1 MITVR
6 FLYYNWF
13 GIIPDDY
20 TEGNKNM
27 IQAIVLLVFL
37 IFLNSVFA
45 GAEMAILSMN
55 EAKMRELAEEGDR
68 RAQILIKLTEQPA
81 HFMTAIRVTVTT
93 AGFLQSAFAAEY
105 FAQPM
110 TEALIKTGIDVPQNV
125 LKIVCMIIVTILLS
139 YVSLLFGELVPR
151 RLGMKNPDELSL
163 RLAGLLKIAMIAV
176 WPATALLT
184 VTANGVL
191 YLMGIKPEEKEEQ
204 ATEEE
209 IRMLLTEGN
218 EQGSIQQ
225 EESEMIQNVFDLD
238 DTAADEICT
247 HRRDVVVLYMEDS
260 DEEWER
266 IIREN
271 RHTFYPVC
279 GEDQDDIIHI
289 LDTRDYFRLDDRS
302 REAVLHHACYSP
314 FFVPES
320 MRANLIFREMRE
332 KRDYF
337 AVVLDEYGCF
347 VGIVT
352 LHDLVETLVG
362 DIDDRTD
369 LPKPDEK
376 EYLMQMDGREVFM
389 FAVKSVPQAV
399 KEVLEK
405 NNVAQEEISFYI
417 LHQANKRIVEAI
429 AKRLGEPL
437 EKFPMNLEEYGN
449 TSSASIP
456 ILLDELNRAG
466 KLQKGQKIILAGFG
480 AGLTWG
486 ASILEW

>member
-1 MITVR
+1 MLSYVVIIRNTKRESGSVVR
-6 FLYYNWF
+6 FLYYNLF
-13 GIIPDDY
+13 GIFPDDY
-20 TEGNKNM
+20 TEGNKKM
-27 IQAIVLLVFL
+27 IQAIILLVFL

-45 GAEMAILSMN
+45 GAEIAVLSMN
-55 EAKMRELAEEGDR
+55 EPKMKEMAEEGDH
-68 RAQILIKLTEQPA
+68 RAQILMKITEQPA
-81 HFMTAIRVTVTT
+81 YFMTAIRVTITT

-110 TEALIKTGIDVPQNV
+110 TAALLKAGVDVPQNI

-163 RLAGLLKIAMIAV
+163 KLAGMLKIALLAV

-184 VTANGVL
+184 ATANGVL
-191 YLMGIKPEEKEEQ
+191 HLMGIRPKEKEDQ
-204 ATEEE
+204 ATEDE
-209 IRMLLTEGN
+209 IRMLLSEGN

-238 DTAADEICT
+238 DTDADEICT

-260 DEEWER
+260 DEKWEQV
-266 IIREN
+266 IRDN
-271 RHTFYPVC
+271 RHTFYPIC
-279 GEDQDDIIHI
+279 GENEDDIVYI
-289 LDTRDYFRLDDRS
+289 LDTRDYFRLNS
-302 REAVLHHACYSP
+302 REREVVLKKACYPP

-337 AVVLDEYGCF
+337 SVVLDEYGCF

-369 LPKPDEK
+369 LPKPDDIEK
-376 EYLMQMDGREVFM
+376 TGEHVWKIQGGAILDDVAEAINVELPVEKYDTFSGFVCG
-389 FAVKSVPQAV
+389 
-399 KEVLEK
+399 VLERVPEDGEQFRCSWK
-405 NNVAQEEISFYI
+405 NLDIVVEQVRNHTVAEGIVHVQPEKKVQEQKEEI
-417 LHQANKRIVEAI
+417 
-429 AKRLGEPL
+429 
-437 EKFPMNLEEYGN
+437 
-449 TSSASIP
+449 
-456 ILLDELNRAG
+456 
-466 KLQKGQKIILAGFG
+466 
-480 AGLTWG
+480 
-486 ASILEW
+486 

>member
-55 EAKMRELAEEGDR
+55 EAKMRELAEEGDH

-247 HRRDVVVLYMEDS
+247 HRRDVVVLYMD
-260 DEEWER
+260 
-266 IIREN
+266 
-271 RHTFYPVC
+271 C
-279 GEDQDDIIHI
+279 
-289 LDTRDYFRLDDRS
+289 
-302 REAVLHHACYSP
+302 
-314 FFVPES
+314 
-320 MRANLIFREMRE
+320 
-332 KRDYF
+332 
-337 AVVLDEYGCF
+337 
-347 VGIVT
+347 
-352 LHDLVETLVG
+352 
-362 DIDDRTD
+362 
-369 LPKPDEK
+369 
-376 EYLMQMDGREVFM
+376 
-389 FAVKSVPQAV
+389 
-399 KEVLEK
+399 
-405 NNVAQEEISFYI
+405 
-417 LHQANKRIVEAI
+417 
-429 AKRLGEPL
+429 
-437 EKFPMNLEEYGN
+437 
-449 TSSASIP
+449 
-456 ILLDELNRAG
+456 LLY
-466 KLQKGQKIILAGFG
+466 
-480 AGLTWG
+480 T
-486 ASILEW
+486 SILSQEKIRQRVR

>member
-1 MITVR
+1 
-6 FLYYNWF
+6 
-13 GIIPDDY
+13 
-20 TEGNKNM
+20 M
-27 IQAIVLLVFL
+27 IQAIILLVFL

-45 GAEMAILSMN
+45 GAEIAVLSMN
-55 EAKMRELAEEGDR
+55 EPKMKEMAEEGDH
-68 RAQILIKLTEQPA
+68 RAQILMKITEQPA
-81 HFMTAIRVTVTT
+81 HFMTAIRVTITT

-110 TEALIKTGIDVPQNV
+110 TAVLLKAGVDVSQNV

-163 RLAGLLKIAMIAV
+163 KLAGMLKIALLAV

-184 VTANGVL
+184 ATTNGVL
-191 YLMGIKPEEKEEQ
+191 HLMGIRPEEKEDQ
-204 ATEEE
+204 ATEDE
-209 IRMLLTEGN
+209 IRMLLSEGN

-238 DTAADEICT
+238 DTDADEICT

-260 DEEWER
+260 DEKWEQV
-266 IIREN
+266 IRDN
-271 RHTFYPVC
+271 RHTFYPIC
-279 GEDQDDIIHI
+279 GENEDDIVYI
-289 LDTRDYFRLDDRS
+289 LDTRDYFRLNS
-302 REAVLHHACYSP
+302 REREVVLKKACYPP

-369 LPKPDEK
+369 LPKPDDIEK
-376 EYLMQMDGREVFM
+376 TGEHVWKIQGGAILDDVAEAINVELPVEKYDTFSGFVCG
-389 FAVKSVPQAV
+389 
-399 KEVLEK
+399 VLERVPEDGEQFRCNWK
-405 NNVAQEEISFYI
+405 NLDIVVEQVRNHTVAEGIVHVQPEKKVQEPKEEI
-417 LHQANKRIVEAI
+417 
-429 AKRLGEPL
+429 
-437 EKFPMNLEEYGN
+437 
-449 TSSASIP
+449 
-456 ILLDELNRAG
+456 
-466 KLQKGQKIILAGFG
+466 
-480 AGLTWG
+480 
-486 ASILEW
+486 

>member
-55 EAKMRELAEEGDR
+55 EAKVRELAEEGDH

-110 TEALIKTGIDVPQNV
+110 TSALIRSGIDVPQNV

-218 EQGSIQQ
+218 
-225 EESEMIQNVFDLD
+225 
-238 DTAADEICT
+238 A
-247 HRRDVVVLYMEDS
+247 
-260 DEEWER
+260 
-266 IIREN
+266 
-271 RHTFYPVC
+271 
-279 GEDQDDIIHI
+279 
-289 LDTRDYFRLDDRS
+289 RS
-302 REAVLHHACYSP
+302 VR
-314 FFVPES
+314 
-320 MRANLIFREMRE
+320 
-332 KRDYF
+332 
-337 AVVLDEYGCF
+337 
-347 VGIVT
+347 
-352 LHDLVETLVG
+352 
-362 DIDDRTD
+362 
-369 LPKPDEK
+369 
-376 EYLMQMDGREVFM
+376 
-389 FAVKSVPQAV
+389 
-399 KEVLEK
+399 
-405 NNVAQEEISFYI
+405 
-417 LHQANKRIVEAI
+417 
-429 AKRLGEPL
+429 
-437 EKFPMNLEEYGN
+437 
-449 TSSASIP
+449 
-456 ILLDELNRAG
+456 
-466 KLQKGQKIILAGFG
+466 
-480 AGLTWG
+480 
-486 ASILEW
+486 

>member
-1 MITVR
+1 MTDISPEQIRYLNQIKRHVYIVR
-6 FLYYNWF
+6 TARIFILFGFLILWELAADT
-13 GIIPDDY
+13 GIIDS
-20 TEGNKNM
+20 
-27 IQAIVLLVFL
+27 F
-37 IFLNSVFA
+37 IFS
-45 GAEMAILSMN
+45 S
-55 EAKMRELAEEGDR
+55 
-68 RAQILIKLTEQPA
+68 P
-81 HFMTAIRVTVTT
+81 
-93 AGFLQSAFAAEY
+93 S
-105 FAQPM
+105 
-110 TEALIKTGIDVPQNV
+110 
-125 LKIVCMIIVTILLS
+125 KIVRC
-139 YVSLLFGELVPR
+139 
-151 RLGMKNPDELSL
+151 
-163 RLAGLLKIAMIAV
+163 
-176 WPATALLT
+176 
-184 VTANGVL
+184 
-191 YLMGIKPEEKEEQ
+191 
-204 ATEEE
+204 
-209 IRMLLTEGN
+209 
-218 EQGSIQQ
+218 
-225 EESEMIQNVFDLD
+225 
-238 DTAADEICT
+238 
-247 HRRDVVVLYMEDS
+247 
-260 DEEWER
+260 
-266 IIREN
+266 
-271 RHTFYPVC
+271 
-279 GEDQDDIIHI
+279 
-289 LDTRDYFRLDDRS
+289 
-302 REAVLHHACYSP
+302 
-314 FFVPES
+314 
-320 MRANLIFREMRE
+320 FREMRE

>member
-45 GAEMAILSMN
+45 GAEMAVLSMN
-55 EAKMRELAEEGDR
+55 EAKMKELAEEGDH

-225 EESEMIQNVFDLD
+225 EE
-238 DTAADEICT
+238 
-247 HRRDVVVLYMEDS
+247 
-260 DEEWER
+260 
-266 IIREN
+266 
-271 RHTFYPVC
+271 
-279 GEDQDDIIHI
+279 
-289 LDTRDYFRLDDRS
+289 RS
-302 REAVLHHACYSP
+302 RMFLTWMILRQMRYVHTEEMWLSSIWKTPMRNGKGSSERTVTP
-314 FFVPES
+314 FI
-320 MRANLIFREMRE
+320 R
-332 KRDYF
+332 Y
-337 AVVLDEYGCF
+337 
-347 VGIVT
+347 
-352 LHDLVETLVG
+352 
-362 DIDDRTD
+362 
-369 LPKPDEK
+369 
-376 EYLMQMDGREVFM
+376 
-389 FAVKSVPQAV
+389 
-399 KEVLEK
+399 
-405 NNVAQEEISFYI
+405 
-417 LHQANKRIVEAI
+417 
-429 AKRLGEPL
+429 
-437 EKFPMNLEEYGN
+437 
-449 TSSASIP
+449 
-456 ILLDELNRAG
+456 AG
-466 KLQKGQKIILAGFG
+466 KIRMILSIFWTPEIISAWMTDPEKLFCIMPVIHRF
-480 AGLTWG
+480 LYRNPCVPT
-486 ASILEW
+486 